1 MIEVMIEIEE
11 FTQLI
16 INVNDRKLDSYSQC
30 AEYSGTVKESSQN
43 ILDEMFRIV

>member
-16 INVNDRKLDSYSQC
+16 INVNRKLDSYSQC